1 MMIIRTIIIIAILAF
16 TLSNCGN
23 AIDAGAPKSKVVV
36 VDKPSPAEKG
46 PKGGDES
53 AMNDSQ
59 VNKAKQIIASVSE
72 KAIAAVDPKKIF
84 KANCA
89 SCHGFTGNLGVN
101 GAKDLTKSIVSL
113 EEAVAQVYHGRG
125 LMTPY
130 KDVLEPAELVAVAK
144 YTETLRK

>member
-1 MMIIRTIIIIAILAF
+1 MIRIYIFIAFALL
-16 TLSNCGN
+16 TLVSCGGGGGIN
-23 AIDAGAPKSKVVV
+23 AGAPKSKVVV
-36 VDKPSPAEKG
+36 VDKPSPAEMG
-46 PKGGDES
+46 PKGGEES

-59 VNKAKQIIASVSE
+59 VNKAKQIIASVSPA
-72 KAIAAVDPKKIF
+72 AIASVDPKIIF

-89 SCHGFTGNLGVN
+89 SCHGFTGDLGVN
-101 GAKDLTKSIVSL
+101 GAKDLTASIISL

-130 KDVLEPAELVAVAK
+130 KDILKPEELVAVAK